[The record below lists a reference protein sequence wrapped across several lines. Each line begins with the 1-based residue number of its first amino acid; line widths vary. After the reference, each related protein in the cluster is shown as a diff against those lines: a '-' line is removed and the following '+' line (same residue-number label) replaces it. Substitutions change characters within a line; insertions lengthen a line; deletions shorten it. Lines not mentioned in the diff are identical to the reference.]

1 MAKTIMVADDDHEFL
16 AVIESVL
23 KGKGYTVLTAS
34 NGEDVI
40 DKARGHKP
48 DLILMDVEMPRM
60 DGDEAAMILKGDA
73 ATKHIPILFLT
84 GLHTEQEIEELHED
98 DIISKPVHFDQ
109 LFAKVK
115 SLLGE

>member
-1 MAKTIMVADDDHEFL
+1 MAKTVMVVDDDHEF
-16 AVIESVL
+16 VKVVESAL
-23 KGKGYTVLTAS
+23 KGKGYEVLPVF
-34 NGEDVI
+34 NGYDAIE
-40 DKARGHKP
+40 KAKHLRP

-60 DGDEAAMILKGDA
+60 EGDEAAMIIKGDA

-84 GLHTEQEIEELHED
+84 GLHTEKEIEELHED
-98 DIISKPVHFDQ
+98 DVISKPVHFDQ